1 MSVRTAACYSL
12 RRPGWRQAPHNPAA
26 GQSNGR
32 SRTRFIGWKAGRLAG
47 RTQNRYTSGCRT
59 DQECQQNQGFCT
71 WRPVLSWAPFLLKPM
86 ISLKCG
92 LVDPLTGTQT
102 RDTATVTYR
111 MAPLYKDSDS
121 SLWNFRTRTTFIAR
135 LIKGCRVDVRAG
147 CLISKITQHFQRSSE
162 HFSRPDA
169 FTGVFVLQP

>member
-1 MSVRTAACYSL
+1 
-12 RRPGWRQAPHNPAA
+12 
-26 GQSNGR
+26 
-32 SRTRFIGWKAGRLAG
+32 
-47 RTQNRYTSGCRT
+47 
-59 DQECQQNQGFCT
+59 
-71 WRPVLSWAPFLLKPM
+71 M
-86 ISLKCG
+86 ISLKCR
-92 LVDPLTGTQT
+92 LVDPQTGTQT
-102 RDTATVTYR
+102 RDTASVMTYR

-147 CLISKITQHFQRSSE
+147 CLISEITQHFQRSNE

>member
-1 MSVRTAACYSL
+1 MAAPGRASL
-12 RRPGWRQAPHNPAA
+12 AGKLAGLPA
-26 GQSNGR
+26 GHKTGTHR
-32 SRTRFIGWKAGRLAG
+32 VAGRIKNASKIRVFVLG
-47 RTQNRYTSGCRT
+47 
-59 DQECQQNQGFCT
+59 
-71 WRPVLSWAPFLLKPM
+71 RPVLSWAPFLLKPM

-147 CLISKITQHFQRSSE
+147 CF
-162 HFSRPDA
+162 A
-169 FTGVFVLQP
+169 

>member
-1 MSVRTAACYSL
+1 MAAPGRASL
-12 RRPGWRQAPHNPAA
+12 AGKLAGLPA
-26 GQSNGR
+26 GHKTGTHR
-32 SRTRFIGWKAGRLAG
+32 VAGRIKNASKIRVFVLG
-47 RTQNRYTSGCRT
+47 
-59 DQECQQNQGFCT
+59 
-71 WRPVLSWAPFLLKPM
+71 RPVLSWATFLLKPM

>member
-1 MSVRTAACYSL
+1 RCPS
-12 RRPGWRQAPHNPAA
+12 WRQAPHNPAA
-26 GQSNGR
+26 GQSSGR

-71 WRPVLSWAPFLLKPM
+71 WTTSPFLGN
-86 ISLKCG
+86 ISAQAH
-92 LVDPLTGTQT
+92 DFAEMRATGTQT

>member
-1 MSVRTAACYSL
+1 
-12 RRPGWRQAPHNPAA
+12 
-26 GQSNGR
+26 
-32 SRTRFIGWKAGRLAG
+32 
-47 RTQNRYTSGCRT
+47 
-59 DQECQQNQGFCT
+59 
-71 WRPVLSWAPFLLKPM
+71 M

-102 RDTATVTYR
+102 QDTATVTYR

-147 CLISKITQHFQRSSE
+147 CF
-162 HFSRPDA
+162 A
-169 FTGVFVLQP
+169 